1 MAPSGIYFKSSS
13 WHLSH
18 VQQPATC
25 WLNDE
30 FFFGQNATKIAV
42 GWFHQVILIPIFH
55 IISHYPMSYYYHPIT
70 MQKSYDNAMTNP
82 IKSLHEKQILDHVSI
97 FFRYI
102 PLIFSHIPLLYHW
115 NFHNISFFLMLQP
128 PYFFPLKSHEI
139 PRKNQLI
146 KPSSGISSR
155 YFLAIRSIKIIG
167 KSLLT
172 TPWFSPFHP
181 PNIHKSIPF
190 QPTQITLI
198 SLMTQQGLRFRRRLR
213 SPEARLRATWNPE
226 KTRENRKTWWKK
238 AMKTWKFVKKTRTNT

>member
-1 MAPSGIYFKSSS
+1 MIFSLDKTQQKLPWDDSTKYFLSLFSILYPTIPWVTIIIPLLCKNPMTIPWQIPS
-13 WHLSH
+13 
-18 VQQPATC
+18 
-25 WLNDE
+25 
-30 FFFGQNATKIAV
+30 
-42 GWFHQVILIPIFH
+42 
-55 IISHYPMSYYYHPIT
+55 
-70 MQKSYDNAMTNP
+70 NP
-82 IKSLHEKQILDHVSI
+82 STRNKILDHVSI